1 MLTRQLRLC
10 DCWPRSIERL
20 VSSQWLGTKL
30 QSTCCLSHANFFFKS
45 TLAGKDVKK
54 DPAFIKNGTVS
65 VVVACWFCISNRQRS
80 PEYRKVARVIFKATN
95 PLCLEKYADAPQLG
109 RFTLR
114 DEGIVLFVRYAGA
127 RFVVDLNRGCFS
139 TRQRQNDCDWKGHR
153 DRETGLKRR
162 IKQRRIVIRISSM
175 HML

>member
-114 DEGIVLFVRYAGA
+114 DEGIVRSLPPVLALLLIWTA
-127 RFVVDLNRGCFS
+127 VAS
-139 TRQRQNDCDWKGHR
+139 QRVKGKTIAIGKVTAIEKPGSK
-153 DRETGLKRR
+153 DE
-162 IKQRRIVIRISSM
+162 
-175 HML
+175 